1 MFCLSFPLDPVL
13 HHDHQ
18 RLVVQICNC
27 TISTEVYCQQT
38 YRTFISCWTWNRA
51 QLNKFTTNFVIYRF
65 KDYLFIWAWNDV
77 VAFATNAVFLLF
89 LVVLHGLYTTQ
100 HKCNVNYKKGRGAP
114 QNRDHLRKRVLF
126 KRRFTYIFIG
136 SRLFISTRAYFK
148 YACFKRPG
156 RLKWWP
162 CFGRAVNDRH
172 GFFQVRRPRSPI
184 CKVCLSFSQRIFDFQ
199 IE

>member
-1 MFCLSFPLDPVL
+1 MSGLWGWMKKAKQNGGRKGYLSRGRFLSRNREPRSSQSLWFIITLGIHTPVWL
-13 HHDHQ
+13 
-18 RLVVQICNC
+18 
-27 TISTEVYCQQT
+27 
-38 YRTFISCWTWNRA
+38 
-51 QLNKFTTNFVIYRF
+51 FVIYRF

-114 QNRDHLRKRVLF
+114 QNRDHLRKGVLF

-136 SRLFISTRAYFK
+136 SGLFISTRAYFK
-148 YACFKRPG
+148 YGCFKRPG